1 METKTRQNRAVITVG
16 DIGIEP
22 MTPSVSGKYATTAP
36 TARVMLLQANF
47 FVCLRGGYESRTRL
61 YGFAGR
67 CLTAWLT
74 HRKVCQLIGPR
85 ADNGTRTRGLNLGK
99 VALYQL
105 SYVRMCLTRFS
116 PAQSTSVY
124 YTHKRVVRPA
134 AACRFWCAVLDSSL
148 MAEANIYDIKS
159 TLL

>member
-1 METKTRQNRAVITVG
+1 MGDTRFELV
-16 DIGIEP
+16 
-22 MTPSVSGKYATTAP
+22 TPSVSGKCATSAP

-105 SYVRMCLTRFS
+105 SYVRMCSAVSLPEHEHLLYSHFRNSQISVSRLFWTQRQPKYSSTTCASSSTVSMTWYAPCSLSS
-116 PAQSTSVY
+116 PGSA
-124 YTHKRVVRPA
+124 
-134 AACRFWCAVLDSSL
+134 
-148 MAEANIYDIKS
+148 
-159 TLL
+159 